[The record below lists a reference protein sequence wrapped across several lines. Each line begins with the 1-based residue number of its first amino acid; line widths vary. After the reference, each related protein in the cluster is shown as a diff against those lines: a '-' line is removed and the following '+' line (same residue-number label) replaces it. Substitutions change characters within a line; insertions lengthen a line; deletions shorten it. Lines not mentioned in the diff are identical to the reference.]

1 MRAAR
6 SARVPRHLQPGV
18 SAPAPSLLSEQP
30 ACSLPCRSHR
40 SPTGQP
46 TGGWQRL
53 SSGKGWDPAP
63 RGQGLTACAGPIC
76 ARCPACPAPCPGG
89 VEVGLEHPWVSAS
102 LWESTAG
109 RGRERMWLWRVD
121 SVLHEIS
128 RVPGMV
134 REREALRATRPSHTP
149 GQPGHPSVCQP
160 RRGPPGCKL
169 MWKQRLCS
177 WMPPPPRLGLPLPGH
192 RMGRFHGHAPQAGLG
207 GHRPGGDR
215 DCQHGRG
222 WERTRKLHG
231 PPRLHAARSPS
242 LALREDILPASASE
256 SHRATKERLGCAKS
270 PTSTCLLSHEGGGTL
285 SWQRADSSAGLPAH
299 PPVPLCLSSG
309 ELRVEGTRRGTPD
322 RSRPLAIVMRSGMA
336 CDSEWTNRNS
346 PEV

>member
-6 SARVPRHLQPGV
+6 SARVPRHHQPGV

-30 ACSLPCRSHR
+30 ARSPPSRSHR

-53 SSGKGWDPAP
+53 SSGKAWDPAP
-63 RGQGLTACAGPIC
+63 RGQRLSACAGPIC

-89 VEVGLEHPWVSAS
+89 VEVVLEHPWVSAS
-102 LWESTAG
+102 RWESAAG
-109 RGRERMWLWRVD
+109 RGRECMWLWRAD
-121 SVLHEIS
+121 PVLREIS
-128 RVPGMV
+128 RVPGVV
-134 REREALRATRPSHTP
+134 REGEALRARRPSCTP
-149 GQPGHPSVCQP
+149 GRPGHPSVCQP

-169 MWKQRLCS
+169 MWRQRLCS

-192 RMGRFHGHAPQAGLG
+192 RMGRFHGHAPWAGLG

-231 PPRLHAARSPS
+231 PPRLHAARSQS
-242 LALREDILPASASE
+242 LALREDIPPA
-256 SHRATKERLGCAKS
+256 
-270 PTSTCLLSHEGGGTL
+270 
-285 SWQRADSSAGLPAH
+285 
-299 PPVPLCLSSG
+299 
-309 ELRVEGTRRGTPD
+309 
-322 RSRPLAIVMRSGMA
+322 
-336 CDSEWTNRNS
+336 
-346 PEV
+346 